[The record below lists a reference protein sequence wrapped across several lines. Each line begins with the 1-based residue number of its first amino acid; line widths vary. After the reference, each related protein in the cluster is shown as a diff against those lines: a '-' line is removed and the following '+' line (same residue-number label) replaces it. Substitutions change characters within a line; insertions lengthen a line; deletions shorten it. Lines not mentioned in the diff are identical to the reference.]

1 MRSTKEKYA
10 RIVKTERN
18 NNNCSYRE
26 HSYSYNISWY
36 NDKFYIGKK
45 WINKQ
50 CERGKEKK

>member
-26 HSYSYNISWY
+26 HSYTYNISWY

-45 WINKQ
+45 WINK
-50 CERGKEKK
+50 